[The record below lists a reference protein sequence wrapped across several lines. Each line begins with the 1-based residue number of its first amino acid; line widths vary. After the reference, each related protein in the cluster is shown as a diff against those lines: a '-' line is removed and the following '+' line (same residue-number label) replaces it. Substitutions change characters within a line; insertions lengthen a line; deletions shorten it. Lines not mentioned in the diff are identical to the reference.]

1 MDEFVNDENGNIKKL
16 EIKIE
21 QENNEKI
28 SPEKSKRS
36 RSKKMQIILKHRD
49 SNKPFATAV

>member
-1 MDEFVNDENGNIKKL
+1 MDEFVNDENGNKKEL